1 MASALVM
8 IPRVLSF
15 LLPVSV
21 LLFASGCPLDIRI
34 RCEDSRECSSGQ
46 VCVRGGCEDLLGE
59 RVGDDCESDAECGP
73 GFTCGEGFPGG
84 YCLLACSRER
94 PCPEGSVCATDLG
107 RCLRTCGEHCARP
120 GYGCG
125 PVPES
130 SGPLDACVPVA
141 TPADGGSDGGCT
153 GAGCVPDAGCS
164 GTVPEG
170 GTCTRPCECAGASA
184 VCDNGTCARTCE
196 TDFQC
201 SAGWRCRHDV
211 CVVGPRLGEP
221 CRDSFECAV
230 YASCPKERLRCEE
243 TCNPQVGGLCSAGYQ
258 CAPDG
263 LCVRECTGTPV
274 SVGEECENSMDCA
287 ACSVCVASAPGL
299 RCRQPCRLDRD
310 CPGGAAGACEQV
322 GQTKVCRL

>member
-1 MASALVM
+1 MASALVN
-8 IPRVLSF
+8 PRVLSF
-15 LLPVSV
+15 LLPVWV

-34 RCEDSRECSSGQ
+34 RCEDSRECESGQ

-84 YCLLACSRER
+84 YCLLECSRER
-94 PCPEGSVCATDLG
+94 PCPEGSVCSLGLG
-107 RCLRTCGEHCARP
+107 RCLRTCGEHCTRS

-153 GAGCVPDAGCS
+153 GAGCGTPD
-164 GTVPEG
+164 G
-170 GTCTRPCECAGASA
+170 GGLEEDCT
-184 VCDNGTCARTCE
+184 

-201 SAGWRCRHDV
+201 RAGWRCSNSQV
-211 CVVGPRLGEP
+211 CVEGPRLGEA

-230 YASCPKERLRCEE
+230 YATCPKERLRCEE
-243 TCNPQVGGLCSAGYQ
+243 TCNAQVGGLCSAGYR

-263 LCVRECTGTPV
+263 LCVRECSGVPAT
-274 SVGEECENSMDCA
+274 VGEECENSMDCSP
-287 ACSVCVASAPGL
+287 CSVCVASAPGL

-310 CPGGAAGACEQV
+310 CPGGATGACESV
-322 GQTKVCRL
+322 GQAKYCRL